1 MQPDG
6 KTFVAAIRSAAPYIH
21 AHHGRTFVVAFPGE
35 ICARDDTDRLL
46 ADIALLASLGVK
58 LVLVHG
64 ARPQIEEE
72 LALRGLPSKFV
83 EDLRVTDAA
92 SMDAVKAAVGK
103 LRLDIEARLISSQIS
118 RPKPDRPLKVIGG
131 TWVSAQPVGVR
142 GGVDHLFTG
151 VVRGVEIAEIRAAL
165 RTDRIVFASPIGHS
179 PTGETFNLR
188 NADVAEAIAVG
199 LAADKLV
206 FVVESEPGSWRL
218 DTGDCGQL
226 SLTAAEE
233 FLAREQAE
241 RRLSVEDRNCARA
254 AVDACRA
261 GVRRAHLVGTEGASP
276 LLRELYTRDGCGLMI
291 SAEDDYESTRD
302 ATVDDLN
309 GISDLIRPLEEAGL
323 LLPRSWEQLEV
334 NIGQFSVTV
343 RDGQVIAC
351 NALIPY
357 LGEDCC
363 EFACVA
369 VHPDYRGRDMAA
381 VLLRRARSLAKARGL
396 GRIFALTTRT
406 PGWFVDH
413 GFVRGS
419 RADLPAARRDA
430 YDTSRNSIVLLD
442 GMDRRSRSR

>member
-6 KTFVAAIRSAAPYIH
+6 ETFVAAIRSAAPYIH

-64 ARPQIEEE
+64 ARPQIEAE
-72 LALRGLPSKFV
+72 LALRGLPSRFAG
-83 EDLRVTDAA
+83 DLRITDGP
-92 SMDAVKAAVGK
+92 SMEAVKAAVGK
-103 LRLDIEARLISSQIS
+103 LRLDIEARLIGSQTS
-118 RPKPDRPLKVIGG
+118 RPKPDRPLKVVGG
-131 TWVSAQPVGVR
+131 TWVTAQPVGVR
-142 GGVDHLFTG
+142 DGTDHLYTG
-151 VVRGVEIAEIRAAL
+151 VIRSVEIAEILAAL
-165 RTDRIVFASPIGHS
+165 RTDRIVLASPIGHS

-188 NADVAEAIAVG
+188 NADVAEAIATG
-199 LAADKLV
+199 LVADKLL
-206 FVVESEPGSWRL
+206 FVIESEPGSWRL
-218 DTGDCGQL
+218 TLDVGDSGQL
-226 SLTAAEE
+226 ALSAAEE
-233 FLAREQAE
+233 LLKLELVN
-241 RRLSVEDRNCARA
+241 RRLSLEDRNCVRA

-261 GVRRAHLVGTEGASP
+261 GVRRAHLIGTEGASP

-302 ATVDDLN
+302 ATVDDLR
-309 GISDLIRPLEEAGL
+309 GIADLIRPLEQAGL
-323 LLPRSWEQLEV
+323 LLPRSWEQLELD
-334 NIGQFSVTV
+334 IGQFSVMV

-357 LGEDCC
+357 TGENCC

-369 VHPDYRGRDMAA
+369 VHPEYRGRDLGA
-381 VLLRRARSLAKARGL
+381 VLLRRARLQATARGL

-406 PGWFVDH
+406 PGWFIDH
-413 GFVRGS
+413 GFVRGT
-419 RADLPAARRDA
+419 RADLPRTRREA

-442 GMDRRSRSR
+442 G